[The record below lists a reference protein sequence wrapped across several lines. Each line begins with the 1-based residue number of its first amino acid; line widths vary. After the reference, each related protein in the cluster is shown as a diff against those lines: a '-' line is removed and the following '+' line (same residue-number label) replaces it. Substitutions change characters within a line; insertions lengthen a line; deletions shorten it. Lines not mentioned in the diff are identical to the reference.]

1 MTNQGKRYQ
10 NIKKQIPEER
20 QDISEGLRIC
30 KETASAKF
38 DESIDV
44 VFSLNIDTK
53 DPELVRRQIEQATV
67 YFTLYIR
74 QT

>member
-30 KETASAKF
+30 KETAGAKF
-38 DESIDV
+38 D
-44 VFSLNIDTK
+44 
-53 DPELVRRQIEQATV
+53 
-67 YFTLYIR
+67 
-74 QT
+74 

>member
-30 KETASAKF
+30 KATSSA
-38 DESIDV
+38 
-44 VFSLNIDTK
+44 
-53 DPELVRRQIEQATV
+53 
-67 YFTLYIR
+67 
-74 QT
+74 

>member
-53 DPELVRRQIEQATV
+53 DP
-67 YFTLYIR
+67 
-74 QT
+74 